1 MFVNFVATLP
11 DKYVSTEDTGT
22 KTVPKDGGYSV
33 PPKMPLLFPLDIDTF
48 SPDTKR
54 LLYRYDWFCVPIF
67 ENQLGHFQAIEELA
81 QLWGIQPSE
90 ISPSTSPIGS
100 PATND
105 PSPFVTPETTDTKRK
120 AVIASIVDE
129 MSWNMGPTKQ
139 IEPSFDRS
147 LLSETTF
154 VTPTQS
160 AENATVSFET
170 YRTST
175 NTTPLNSETPKVC
188 NAPQKKR
195 ANRTPLID
203 ILED

>member
-11 DKYVSTEDTGT
+11 EKYVSSEDNGT
-22 KTVPKDGGYSV
+22 KTLLTAGGYSV
-33 PPKMPLLFPLDIDTF
+33 PRKMPLLFPYDIDTL

-54 LLYRYDWFCVPIF
+54 LLYRYDCDCVPIF
-67 ENQLGHFQAIEELA
+67 ENQLGQFQAIEEQA
-81 QLWGIQPSE
+81 QLWGIQPSPT
-90 ISPSTSPIGS
+90 SPATSPIGS

-105 PSPFVTPETTDTKRK
+105 PSPFVTQETTDTKRK
-120 AVIASIVDE
+120 TVIASIME
-129 MSWNMGPTKQ
+129 KMSWKMGSNEQ
-139 IEPSFDRS
+139 FEPNFDSS

-160 AENATVSFET
+160 AENVTVSVET

-175 NTTPLNSETPKVC
+175 NTTSLISETPKVY
-188 NAPQKKR
+188 NAPQNKR

-203 ILED
+203 IFED